1 MITYADLE
9 QEIDRGTRPELVRG
23 FVVATLTEIAEDRRQ
38 LRAVRHPLG
47 FICLPVIRSGEDG
60 VCVHAW
66 PGDRATTL
74 PPTTSGMHSHS
85 WDLLSHVLH
94 GRVHNQI
101 IEVTDTVTDPAFRV
115 YEVHSHGDVDEI
127 RATPQLVGARS
138 HLMQTRRAGE
148 SYRLR
153 AGRFHIT
160 EVDSA
165 HSTVTVALGRN
176 VPGTADLSLGAVGGR
191 NHQVRRRLCDLAET
205 VAMARW
211 IVQLISHGEG
221 SAADGGSGDI

>member
-9 QEIDRGTRPELVRG
+9 QEIDRGTRPGLVRG
-23 FVVATLTEIAEDRRQ
+23 VVVAALTEIADGRRE

-47 FICLPVIRSGEDG
+47 FICLPVIRTGEDG

-66 PGDRATTL
+66 PGDRASL
-74 PPTTSGMHSHS
+74 PPTTSGIHSHS

-101 IEVTDTVTDPAFRV
+101 IEVTDTVTNPAYRV

-127 RATPQLVGARS
+127 RATPRLVGARS
-138 HLMQTRRAGE
+138 HLMQTRRTGE

-160 EVDSA
+160 EVDPA
-165 HSTVTVALGRN
+165 HSTVTVALGRT
-176 VPGTADLSLGAVGGR
+176 VPGSVDLSLGAVGGR
-191 NHQVRRRLCDLAET
+191 DHQVRRRHCDPAET
-205 VAMARW
+205 VAVARW
-211 IVQLISHGEG
+211 IVTLICHGEG
-221 SAADGGSGDI
+221 PAADGGSGDI